1 VDQLPLF
8 HSLFEGSSMKKKR
21 NAVNIDNEVV
31 NHFGKEWAKYNY
43 LDGIASEALDN
54 QFEAYVQPIDLL
66 KFDKQSSIA
75 ADFGAG
81 SGRWTERLEPFFR
94 KIYAVE
100 PSPSAVNVMIEK
112 FALVPK
118 IEVLNEDVEE
128 NSIPEK
134 SLDLAISLGVLHH
147 IPDTSKAIL
156 DISQKIKHGGT
167 FLCYLYYKVENK
179 PIHYRVLFQ
188 IVNLFRFL
196 ISRLPH
202 PIRMMLAKVIALF
215 VYLPL
220 ARFSRFQMNRGRD
233 ISNIPLHHY
242 AEMPLVML
250 ENDALDRFGTRL
262 EQRFNKE
269 EIASMLIGANF
280 DLSTLRY
287 SDDEPFWTFAVQKK

>member
-1 VDQLPLF
+1 
-8 HSLFEGSSMKKKR
+8 MKKKR
-21 NAVNIDNEVV
+21 NAVNIDSEVV
-31 NHFGKEWAKYNY
+31 DHFGKEWAKYNY
-43 LDGIASEALDN
+43 LGGIASEALDN
-54 QFEAYVQPIDLL
+54 QFKAYVQPIDLL
-66 KFDKQSSIA
+66 KFDKQTSIA

-81 SGRWTERLEPFFR
+81 SGRWTERLEPYFK

-100 PSPSAVNVMIEK
+100 PSLSAVNVMVEK
-112 FALVPK
+112 FALEPK
-118 IEVLNEDVEE
+118 IDVLNENVED
-128 NSIPEK
+128 NSIPEN

-156 DISQKIKHGGT
+156 DISKKIKHGGT

-179 PIHYRVLFQ
+179 PIYYRFIFG
-188 IVNLFRFL
+188 IVNIFRYL

-202 PIRMMLAKVIALF
+202 SIRMILAKVIALV

-220 ARFSRFQMNRGRD
+220 ARLSRFQLNRGRD

-242 AEMPLVML
+242 AEMPFVML

-269 EIASMLIGANF
+269 EIASMLIDANF
-280 DLSTLRY
+280 DLSTLSF

>member
-1 VDQLPLF
+1 LPKF
-8 HSLFEGSSMKKKR
+8 HYLFEGRSMKKKR
-21 NAVNIDNEVV
+21 NAVNIDSEVV
-31 NHFGKEWAKYNY
+31 DHFGKEWAKYNY

-54 QFEAYVQPIDLL
+54 QFEAYVKPINLL

-81 SGRWTERLEPFFR
+81 SGRWTERLEPFFK

-118 IEVLNEDVEE
+118 IEVLNEDVEK
-128 NSIPEK
+128 NSIPES

-147 IPDTSKAIL
+147 IPDTSQAIL

-188 IVNLFRFL
+188 IVNLFRLL

>member
-1 VDQLPLF
+1 
-8 HSLFEGSSMKKKR
+8 MKKKR
-21 NAVNIDNEVV
+21 NAVNIDSEVV
-31 NHFGKEWAKYNY
+31 DHFGKEWAKYNY
-43 LDGIASEALDN
+43 LGGIASEALDN
-54 QFEAYVQPIDLL
+54 QFKAYVQPIDLF
-66 KFDKQSSIA
+66 KFDKQTSIA

-81 SGRWTERLEPFFR
+81 SGRWTERLEPYFK

-100 PSPSAVNVMIEK
+100 PSLSAVNVMAEK
-112 FALVPK
+112 FALEPK
-118 IEVLNEDVEE
+118 IDVLNENVED
-128 NSIPEK
+128 NSIPEN

-156 DISQKIKHGGT
+156 DISKKIKHGGT

-179 PIHYRVLFQ
+179 PIYYRFIFG
-188 IVNLFRFL
+188 IVNMFRYL

-202 PIRMMLAKVIALF
+202 SIRMILAKVIALV

-220 ARFSRFQMNRGRD
+220 ARFSRFQLNRGRN

-242 AEMPLVML
+242 AEMPFVML

-269 EIASMLIGANF
+269 EIASMLIDANF
-280 DLSTLRY
+280 DLSTLSF

>member
-1 VDQLPLF
+1 
-8 HSLFEGSSMKKKR
+8 MKKKR
-21 NAVNIDNEVV
+21 NAVNIDSEVV
-31 NHFGKEWAKYNY
+31 DHFGKEWAKYNY

-54 QFEAYVQPIDLL
+54 QFEAYVKPIDLL
-66 KFDKQSSIA
+66 KFDALTSIA

-81 SGRWTERLEPFFR
+81 SGRWAERLEPFFK

-112 FALVPK
+112 FARKPK
-118 IEVLNEDVEE
+118 IEVLNENVED
-128 NSIPEK
+128 NSIPK
-134 SLDLAISLGVLHH
+134 NSLDLAISLGVLHH

-167 FLCYLYYKVENK
+167 LLCYLYYKVENK
-179 PIHYRVLFQ
+179 PIYYRFIFR
-188 IVNLFRFL
+188 IVNIFRYS

-202 PIRMMLAKVIALF
+202 SIRMMLAKVIALI

-220 ARFSRFQMNRGRD
+220 ARFSRFQMNRGGD

-242 AEMPLVML
+242 AEMPFVML

-269 EIASMLIGANF
+269 EIASMLINANF

-287 SDDEPFWTFAVQKK
+287 SDEEPFWTFAVQRK

>member
-1 VDQLPLF
+1 
-8 HSLFEGSSMKKKR
+8 MKKKR
-21 NAVNIDNEVV
+21 NAVNIDSEVV
-31 NHFGKEWAKYNY
+31 DHFGKEWAKYNY

-54 QFEAYVQPIDLL
+54 QFEAYVKPINLL

-81 SGRWTERLEPFFR
+81 SGRWTERLEPFFK

-128 NSIPEK
+128 NSIPES

-147 IPDTSKAIL
+147 IPDTSQAIL

>member
-1 VDQLPLF
+1 MF
-8 HSLFEGSSMKKKR
+8 NYLFEGRSMKKKR
-21 NAVNIDNEVV
+21 NTINIDSEVV
-31 NHFGKEWAKYNY
+31 DHFGKEWAKYNY

-66 KFDKQSSIA
+66 MFDK
-75 ADFGAG
+75 
-81 SGRWTERLEPFFR
+81 

-100 PSPSAVNVMIEK
+100 PSLSAVNVMTKK
-112 FALVPK
+112 FAREPK
-118 IEVLNEDVEE
+118 IEVLNENVEE
-128 NSIPEK
+128 NSIPEN

-156 DISQKIKHGGT
+156 DISKKIKNGGT

-179 PIHYRVLFQ
+179 PFYYRALFQ
-188 IVNLFRFL
+188 IVSMFRYL

-202 PIRMMLAKVIALF
+202 SIRMMLAKVIALF

-220 ARFSRFQMNRGRD
+220 AKFSQFQLNKGRD

-242 AEMPLVML
+242 AEMPFVML

-287 SDDEPFWTFAVQKK
+287 SDREPFWTFAVQKMQ

>member
-1 VDQLPLF
+1 
-8 HSLFEGSSMKKKR
+8 MKKKR
-21 NAVNIDNEVV
+21 NDVNIDSEVV
-31 NHFGKEWAKYNY
+31 DHFGKEWAKYNY
-43 LDGIASEALDN
+43 SDGIAAEALDN
-54 QFEAYVQPIDLL
+54 QFEAYVRPIGLTR
-66 KFDKQSSIA
+66 FDKQTSIA

-81 SGRWTERLEPFFR
+81 SGRWTERLEPFFK

-100 PSPSAVNVMIEK
+100 PSLSAVNVMIEK
-112 FALVPK
+112 FALKPK
-118 IEVLNEDVEE
+118 IVVMNENVEE
-128 NSIPEK
+128 NSILEN
-134 SLDLAISLGVLHH
+134 SLDLAVSLGVLHH
-147 IPDTSKAIL
+147 IPDTTKAIL
-156 DISQKIKHGGT
+156 DISKKIKPGGT

-179 PIHYRVLFQ
+179 PNYYRVLFR
-188 IVNLFRFL
+188 IVNMFRFL

-242 AEMPLVML
+242 AEMPFVML

-269 EIASMLIGANF
+269 EIVSMLIDANF

-287 SDDEPFWTFAVQKK
+287 SDQEPFWTFAVQKK

>member
-1 VDQLPLF
+1 
-8 HSLFEGSSMKKKR
+8 MKKKK
-21 NAVNIDNEVV
+21 NAFNIDSEVV
-31 NHFGKEWAKYNY
+31 DHFGKEWAKYNY
-43 LDGIASEALDN
+43 LGGIASEALDN
-54 QFEAYVQPIDLL
+54 QFEAYVQPIDFL
-66 KFDKQSSIA
+66 KFDKQTSIA

-81 SGRWTERLEPFFR
+81 SGRWTERLEPYFK

-100 PSPSAVNVMIEK
+100 PSLSAVNVMIEK
-112 FALVPK
+112 FALEPK
-118 IEVLNEDVEE
+118 IDVLNENVED
-128 NSIPEK
+128 NSIPEN

-156 DISQKIKHGGT
+156 DISKKIKHGGT

-179 PIHYRVLFQ
+179 PIYYRFIFG
-188 IVNLFRFL
+188 IVNMFRYL

-202 PIRMMLAKVIALF
+202 SIRMILAKVIALV

-220 ARFSRFQMNRGRD
+220 ARLSRFQLNRGRD

-242 AEMPLVML
+242 AEMPFVML

-269 EIASMLIGANF
+269 EIASMLIDANF
-280 DLSTLRY
+280 DLSTLSF

>member
-1 VDQLPLF
+1 
-8 HSLFEGSSMKKKR
+8 MKKKR
-21 NAVNIDNEVV
+21 NAVNIDSEVV
-31 NHFGKEWAKYNY
+31 DHFGKEWAKYNY
-43 LDGIASEALDN
+43 LGGIASEALDN
-54 QFEAYVQPIDLL
+54 QFKAYVQSIDLL
-66 KFDKQSSIA
+66 KFDKQTSIA

-81 SGRWTERLEPFFR
+81 SGRWTERLEPYFK

-100 PSPSAVNVMIEK
+100 PSLSAVNVMVEK
-112 FALVPK
+112 FALEPK
-118 IEVLNEDVEE
+118 IDVLNENVED
-128 NSIPEK
+128 NSIPEN

-156 DISQKIKHGGT
+156 DISKKIKHGGT

-179 PIHYRVLFQ
+179 PIYYRFIFG
-188 IVNLFRFL
+188 IVNIFRYL

-202 PIRMMLAKVIALF
+202 SIRMILAKVIALV

-220 ARFSRFQMNRGRD
+220 ARLSRFQLNRGRD

-242 AEMPLVML
+242 AEMPFVML

-269 EIASMLIGANF
+269 EIASMLIDANF
-280 DLSTLRY
+280 DLSTLSF

>member
-1 VDQLPLF
+1 
-8 HSLFEGSSMKKKR
+8 MKKKR
-21 NAVNIDNEVV
+21 NVVNIDSEVV
-31 NHFGKEWAKYNY
+31 DHFGKEWAKYNY

-66 KFDKQSSIA
+66 KFDKQTSIA

-81 SGRWTERLEPFFR
+81 SGRWTERLEPFFK

-100 PSPSAVNVMIEK
+100 PSLSAVNVMIKK
-112 FALVPK
+112 FASESK
-118 IEVLNEDVEE
+118 IEILNEDIEE

-156 DISQKIKHGGT
+156 DISKKIKHGGT

-179 PIHYRVLFQ
+179 PIYYRVLYR
-188 IVNLFRFL
+188 IVSMFRYL

-202 PIRMMLAKVIALF
+202 SIRMILAKLIALV

-220 ARFSRFQMNRGRD
+220 ARFSRFKKNRGKD

-242 AEMPLVML
+242 AEMPFVML

-262 EQRFNKE
+262 EQRFNKK

-287 SDDEPFWTFAVQKK
+287 SEKEPFWTFAVQKKY

>member
-1 VDQLPLF
+1 MDHLPIF
-8 HSLFEGSSMKKKR
+8 HYLFEGCLMKIKR

-31 NHFGKEWAKYNY
+31 DHFGKEWEKYNY
-43 LDGIASEALDN
+43 LGGIASEALDN

-66 KFDKQSSIA
+66 NFDKQTSIA

-81 SGRWTERLEPFFR
+81 SGRWTERLKPFFK

-100 PSPSAVNVMIEK
+100 PSLSAVNVMVEK
-112 FALVPK
+112 FAREPK
-118 IEVLNEDVEE
+118 IEVLNENVEE
-128 NSIPEK
+128 NSIPEN

-147 IPDTSKAIL
+147 IPNTSKAIL
-156 DISQKIKHGGT
+156 DISKKIKHGGT

-179 PIHYRVLFQ
+179 PIYYRVLFQ
-188 IVNLFRFL
+188 IVNMFRYL

-202 PIRMMLAKVIALF
+202 SIRMMLAKVIALC

-220 ARFSRFQMNRGRD
+220 ARFSRFQINRGRN

-242 AEMPLVML
+242 AEMPFVML

-269 EIASMLIGANF
+269 EIASMLFVANF

-287 SDDEPFWTFAVQKK
+287 SDSEPFWTFSIQKK

>member
-1 VDQLPLF
+1 
-8 HSLFEGSSMKKKR
+8 MKKKR
-21 NAVNIDNEVV
+21 NSVNIDSEVV
-31 NHFGKEWAKYNY
+31 DHFGKEWTKYNY

-66 KFDKQSSIA
+66 KFDKQTSIA

-81 SGRWTERLEPFFR
+81 SGRWTERLEPYFR

-100 PSPSAVNVMIEK
+100 PSLSAVNVMIEK
-112 FALVPK
+112 FAREPK
-118 IEVLNEDVEE
+118 IEVLNENVEE
-128 NSIPEK
+128 NSIPEN
-134 SLDLAISLGVLHH
+134 SLDLAVSLGVLHH

-156 DISQKIKHGGT
+156 DVSKKIKHGGT

-179 PIHYRVLFQ
+179 PIFYRVLFR
-188 IVNLFRFL
+188 IVDMFRFL

-202 PIRMMLAKVIALF
+202 PIRMMLAKVIAIF

-220 ARFSRFQMNRGRD
+220 ARFSRFQTNRGRD

-242 AEMPLVML
+242 AEMPFVML

-269 EIASMLIGANF
+269 EIANMLIDANF
-280 DLSTLRY
+280 DLSTLKY
-287 SDDEPFWTFAVQKK
+287 SDEEPFWTFAVQKK

>member
-1 VDQLPLF
+1 
-8 HSLFEGSSMKKKR
+8 MNKKR
-21 NAVNIDNEVV
+21 NAVNIDSEVV
-31 NHFGKEWAKYNY
+31 DHFGKEWAKYNY

-66 KFDKQSSIA
+66 KFDKQTSIA

-81 SGRWTERLEPFFR
+81 SGRWTERLEPYFK

-100 PSPSAVNVMIEK
+100 PSLSAVNVMVEK
-112 FALVPK
+112 FALEPK
-118 IEVLNEDVEE
+118 IDVLNENVED
-128 NSIPEK
+128 NSIPEN

-156 DISQKIKHGGT
+156 DISKKIKHGGT

-179 PIHYRVLFQ
+179 PIYYRFIFG
-188 IVNLFRFL
+188 IVNIFRYL

-202 PIRMMLAKVIALF
+202 SIRMILAKVIALV

-220 ARFSRFQMNRGRD
+220 ARLSRFQLNRGRD

-242 AEMPLVML
+242 AEMPFVML

-269 EIASMLIGANF
+269 EIASMLIDANF
-280 DLSTLRY
+280 DLSTLSF
-287 SDDEPFWTFAVQKK
+287 SDDEPFWTFAVQKKQ